1 MITYSLKDCNDLDPA
16 IVIMVDPFKLH
27 DCMDLMYGPLIRGVR
42 SRVIDVQ
49 PRLDRGT

>member
-1 MITYSLKDCNDLDPA
+1 MITYSLKDCNDLDPV

-27 DCMDLMYGPLIRGVR
+27 DCMSLMYGPLIGGVR
-42 SRVIDVQ
+42 SKVIDVQ